1 LAHDCRLT
9 GRLPLHHRPDLGGRA
24 AAASRAHV
32 WRTSTAALQAYQA
45 LQTLSAIAELAR
57 ARDIQPPVEAAVQA
71 AVSQFQQARQAI
83 ADLAGDQVVDE
94 ILATLDT
101 LAGLVQEELDAP
113 AEADDLGLAANIA
126 KGLEEPNDD
135 PASAQR
141 LLST

>member
-1 LAHDCRLT
+1 MAHIHC
-9 GRLPLHHRPDLGGRA
+9 RA
-24 AAASRAHV
+24 AG
-32 WRTSTAALQAYQA
+32 LQA